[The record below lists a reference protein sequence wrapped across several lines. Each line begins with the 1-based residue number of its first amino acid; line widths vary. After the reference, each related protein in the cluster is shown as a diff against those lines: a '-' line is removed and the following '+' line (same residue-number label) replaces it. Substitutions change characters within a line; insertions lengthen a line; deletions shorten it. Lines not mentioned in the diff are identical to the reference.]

1 MNLKRSHVLFAL
13 ALPLLAGPAVAAEWG
28 SAPVE
33 MTLANTA
40 APAKEKKN
48 PWEGSISFGYLAS
61 SGNTDSETLNGELVA
76 AYSVNGWV
84 HNAFLSAVG
93 SSDAGV
99 TTNERYQAQYKLDK
113 LFSTRG
119 YVFGRLAFD
128 KDRFSGIDHKASATF
143 GVGRRL
149 IDKQKHRLRG
159 EVGAGTRREELL
171 DRTTN
176 HEGILLIN
184 LGYRYLMSEN
194 AEFSQTV
201 LFEQGAENDY
211 TESVTKV
218 RANVVGALSVAVS
231 YTVKHNTSPPD
242 INEKTDTYTA
252 ISLEYKF

>member
-1 MNLKRSHVLFAL
+1 MNKFVAIAAGVATML
-13 ALPLLAGPAVAAEWG
+13 AMGNVWAQET
-28 SAPVE
+28 E
-33 MTLANTA
+33 
-40 APAKEKKN
+40 N
-48 PWEGSISFGYLAS
+48 PWEGNISLGYLAS
-61 SGNTDSETLNGELVA
+61 TGNTETENFNGEVKA
-76 AYSVNGWV
+76 AYNLIGWV
-84 HNAFLSAVG
+84 HNVFLSTVG
-93 SSDAGV
+93 SRDAGV
-99 TTNERYQAQYKLDK
+99 TTGERYQAQYKLDK